1 MNNKEIDFVGQ
12 VISGDVAGI
21 LIREKNVGKN
31 IELGDLLIIDE
42 DDNNSVLLKVF
53 DLSFGSQI
61 SPSNME
67 LAAGLS
73 LEGMGDEIGFY
84 ESNLRNYTLANAKAI
99 IKITKEGIKIP
110 KVLPKFF
117 SKIRYATK
125 EDLQFISKPPED
137 PVYLGNIRSG
147 SKVLDDVPVY
157 LNGTDFFTHHVLIPA
172 TTGRGKS
179 NLVKTMLWSVLKL
192 GKFGVLVL
200 DAHDEYY
207 GRHELG
213 LKDHQNAKE
222 KLRYYSS
229 DAPVGSNTLLINIRT
244 IAPEHFEGIVNFTEA
259 QKQAIWLF
267 SNTFRE
273 TWIERIVLSD
283 VGEFEGLV
291 QDTTLAVLQ
300 RKLRTSLGIYQKDG
314 EIICDNPVFSL
325 QGGESTLDGITGHL
339 QDGKIV
345 IIDTSKLADQ
355 TELLIG
361 SMIASK
367 VFYRYRASKGKGQLI
382 DNCPISIII
391 EEAPRVLS
399 NDQLQEAG
407 ENIYSTIAREGRKF
421 KVGLIAITQLTSLI
435 PKIILSNLNTKIILG
450 NEMSAERRAIIDC
463 AAQDL
468 SEEDRTIG
476 SLDKGEAIVSSVFT
490 KFAIPIYTPLFE
502 DIARRESK
510 KDNKDDYELKL
521 D

>member
-125 EDLQFISKPPED
+125 EDLQFISEPPED

-213 LKDHQNAKE
+213 LKDHPNAKE

-273 TWIERIVLSD
+273 RWIERIVLSD

-291 QDTTLAVLQ
+291 
-300 RKLRTSLGIYQKDG
+300 
-314 EIICDNPVFSL
+314 
-325 QGGESTLDGITGHL
+325 H
-339 QDGKIV
+339 
-345 IIDTSKLADQ
+345 
-355 TELLIG
+355 
-361 SMIASK
+361 
-367 VFYRYRASKGKGQLI
+367 
-382 DNCPISIII
+382 
-391 EEAPRVLS
+391 
-399 NDQLQEAG
+399 
-407 ENIYSTIAREGRKF
+407 
-421 KVGLIAITQLTSLI
+421 
-435 PKIILSNLNTKIILG
+435 
-450 NEMSAERRAIIDC
+450 
-463 AAQDL
+463 DL
-468 SEEDRTIG
+468 H
-476 SLDKGEAIVSSVFT
+476 
-490 KFAIPIYTPLFE
+490 
-502 DIARRESK
+502 
-510 KDNKDDYELKL
+510 
-521 D
+521 

>member
-1 MNNKEIDFVGQ
+1 MEDKEIDFVGQ
-12 VISGDVAGI
+12 VVSGDVAGI

-42 DDNNSVLLKVF
+42 DENNSVILKVF

-73 LEGMGDEIGFY
+73 LEGMGDDIGFY

-125 EDLQFISKPPED
+125 EDLQFISEPPED

-147 SKVLDDVPVY
+147 SKVLDDVPVQ
-157 LNGTDFFTHHVLIPA
+157 LNGNDFFTHHVLIPA

-213 LKDHQNAKE
+213 LKDNQNAKE

-229 DAPVGSNTLLINIRT
+229 DAPVGGNTLLINIRT

-267 SNTFRE
+267 SNTYRE

-325 QGGESTLDGITGHL
+325 QGGESTLDSITGHL

-367 VFYRYRASKGKGQLI
+367 VFYRYRASKGKGHLV

-399 NDQLQEAG
+399 NEQLQEAG

-450 NEMSAERRAIIDC
+450 NEMSAERRSIIDC

-468 SEEDRTIG
+468 SEEDKTIG

-502 DIARRESK
+502 DIAGRESK
-510 KDNKDDYELKL
+510 KNDDGYELKL